1 MTSSYTQKV
10 EDKSKA
16 RICLGKITSPHGVK
30 GLVKIFPYGEDPSLL
45 ETCKQVFTS
54 ENKNKRV
61 SITLKNPMGKY
72 ILASIENCNS
82 REGAEELKGTELWVS
97 RDDLPELDNQD
108 EFYIDDLK
116 GLTALNQDEEK
127 IGSIIAVQNY
137 GAGDLL
143 EIKPQSGSSYF
154 VPFQNE
160 YIMNVNLEEKTIT
173 LQNTEIFR
181 IE

>member
-1 MTSSYTQKV
+1 
-10 EDKSKA
+10 
-16 RICLGKITSPHGVK
+16 
-30 GLVKIFPYGEDPSLL
+30 
-45 ETCKQVFTS
+45 
-54 ENKNKRV
+54 
-61 SITLKNPMGKY
+61 MGKY

-82 REGAEELKGTELWVS
+82 RESAEDLKGTELWIS

-116 GLTALNQDEEK
+116 GLTALNQEQEQ

-160 YIMNVNLEEKTIT
+160 YIIDINLEDKKIILE
-173 LQNTEIFR
+173 NAESFR